1 MPPLGHRSGLDSGSM
16 EAHAAAESMVSML
29 VQYCSQSFFKE
40 EFRYI
45 FFRTIILT
53 QIRALWL
60 KQGN

>member
-40 EFRYI
+40 EFRY
-45 FFRTIILT
+45 FLSNNILT